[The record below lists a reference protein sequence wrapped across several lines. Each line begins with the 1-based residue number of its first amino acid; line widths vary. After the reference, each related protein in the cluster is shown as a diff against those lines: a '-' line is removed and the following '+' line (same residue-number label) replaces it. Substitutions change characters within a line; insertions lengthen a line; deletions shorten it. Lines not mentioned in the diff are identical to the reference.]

1 MAKNADTTMVSDR
14 MLEQFQH
21 LNEVSLELAYASTI
35 TEIFELMNRAASRLM
50 QKNYTKINII
60 QVKEGKVLRLQD
72 NTKVRD

>member
-1 MAKNADTTMVSDR
+1 MVSDR
-14 MLEQFQH
+14 MLEQLQH

-50 QKNYTKINII
+50 QKNYTKVNII

>member
-14 MLEQFQH
+14 MLEQLQH

-50 QKNYTKINII
+50 QKNYTKVNII

>member
-1 MAKNADTTMVSDR
+1 
-14 MLEQFQH
+14 MLEQLQH

-50 QKNYTKINII
+50 QKNYTKVNII